1 MSSTMGRAAL
11 VVSGGILLSRIL
23 GFAREMVL
31 AALLGRSI
39 DADLYQAAFTIPDFL
54 FFLMAGGYLTLT
66 FVPIVSRHLAA
77 GEEDEANR
85 SFTAIARVV
94 GGLMLIA
101 TAVTMIWARPLTER
115 VFSDIPAERL
125 PQLVGLVR
133 IVLPAQFFFV
143 LGSLYTAVQ
152 YAHRRF
158 LIPTLAPIV
167 YNIAIIGGG
176 TISYLLGET
185 GPEGFVLGALTGAIV
200 GNFGLQWWG
209 ARRLGLRWRRGTP
222 LRHPSVAEYFALALP
237 LMIGQSAVG
246 LDEVFFR
253 YFGQFAPLGDI
264 AALNYARRLQMVPVG
279 VIAQAAGVAS
289 YPFLARL
296 FAEGRRKE
304 MEAQVNQAV
313 RSGLVVSGLAAAA
326 VIALAV
332 PLVAVAY
339 QRGSF
344 DAADTLA
351 TAPLLA
357 IYGIAIPMW
366 TAHQVY
372 TRAFYAQRRMWLPV
386 VVGTAIT
393 VVALPAYYFSATN
406 FAAVGVAATSTAVMS
421 AYALIMGWLWHRE
434 ASAKEVTRSGWQAFV
449 AGVPAGA
456 AAWAASR
463 ALAGREPPDT
473 LIGIVVLV
481 VGGALAAAVYWA
493 VLKMLVSPELE
504 AVLRR
509 RRQRG
514 SPR

>member
-1 MSSTMGRAAL
+1 SRDRRPHGGGPRPCRRRLGGATAHRRGDGGSGLRARHRRGLRPLPRPRRARLRQPQAPHCRRGDLFGPGIRRRPRARPSPHPRLRRRLEARVPPPPPALDRADRGRDAPLRGGARPAAHPPPHGRSGRAGAIGRIRLPRHIQTGDPHRGRMRGPPRARRVPRRAAGAESSPMSSTMGRAAL

-115 VFSDIPAERL
+115 VFSDIPAARL

-158 LIPTLAPIV
+158 LTPTLAPIV

-185 GPEGFVLGALTGAIV
+185 GPEGFVRGALTGAIV

-296 FAEGRRKE
+296 FAEGRRTE
-304 MEAQVNQAV
+304 
-313 RSGLVVSGLAAAA
+313 
-326 VIALAV
+326 I
-332 PLVAVAY
+332 
-339 QRGSF
+339 
-344 DAADTLA
+344 
-351 TAPLLA
+351 
-357 IYGIAIPMW
+357 
-366 TAHQVY
+366 
-372 TRAFYAQRRMWLPV
+372 
-386 VVGTAIT
+386 
-393 VVALPAYYFSATN
+393 
-406 FAAVGVAATSTAVMS
+406 
-421 AYALIMGWLWHRE
+421 
-434 ASAKEVTRSGWQAFV
+434 
-449 AGVPAGA
+449 
-456 AAWAASR
+456 
-463 ALAGREPPDT
+463 
-473 LIGIVVLV
+473 
-481 VGGALAAAVYWA
+481 
-493 VLKMLVSPELE
+493 
-504 AVLRR
+504 
-509 RRQRG
+509 
-514 SPR
+514 